1 MDFGL
6 GLDNNF
12 FFILH
17 LKSVELAVERDR
29 EHENAEDDAGGVE
42 DAQLRDQPPERDLQ
56 TELRLIDNDQRQYI
70 SCKYNCSAS
79 YVFFLFSCIP
89 MIPTHPMVGKNNPS
103 NSHLHERTSS
113 NSV

>member
-1 MDFGL
+1 M
-6 GLDNNF
+6 
-12 FFILH
+12 
-17 LKSVELAVERDR
+17 ERDR

-79 YVFFLFSCIP
+79 YVFSFILLY
-89 MIPTHPMVGKNNPS
+89 TDDS
-103 NSHLHERTSS
+103 NTSYGR
-113 NSV
+113 